1 MNFIGIQAAGTLLS
15 HIIFILL
22 TFWAL
27 QAVRVEKVIRKLHV
41 NQAKV
46 LYLFVS
52 IAIGYLVSSFFME
65 FILSSQNL
73 IFLFER

>member
-1 MNFIGIQAAGTLLS
+1 MNFIGIQAAGTLIS
-15 HIIFILL
+15 HIVFILL

-27 QAVRVEKVIRKLHV
+27 QAVRVEKIIRKYHV

-46 LYLFVS
+46 LYLLVS
-52 IAIGYLVSSFFME
+52 IAIGYLVSTFFIE

-73 IFLFER
+73 LFLLE

>member
-1 MNFIGIQAAGTLLS
+1 MNFIGIQAAGTLIS

-27 QAVRVEKVIRKLHV
+27 QAVRVEKIIRKYHV
-41 NQAKV
+41 SQAKV
-46 LYLFVS
+46 LYLLVS
-52 IAIGYLVSSFFME
+52 IAIGYLVSTFFIE

-73 IFLFER
+73 LFLLE

>member
-1 MNFIGIQAAGTLLS
+1 MNFIGIQAAGMLIS

-27 QAVRVEKVIRKLHV
+27 QAVRVEKIIRKYHV
-41 NQAKV
+41 SQAKV
-46 LYLFVS
+46 LYLLVS
-52 IAIGYLVSSFFME
+52 IAIGYLVSTFFIE

-73 IFLFER
+73 IFLLE